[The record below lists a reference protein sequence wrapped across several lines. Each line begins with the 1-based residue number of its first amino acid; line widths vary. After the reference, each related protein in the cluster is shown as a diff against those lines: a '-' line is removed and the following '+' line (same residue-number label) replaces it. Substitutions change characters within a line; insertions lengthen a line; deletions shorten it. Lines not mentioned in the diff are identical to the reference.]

1 MHSPGNAVFHRDLN
15 KSYPIIDR
23 GEGSYLIDIDGRK
36 YLDASSGAVAANLG
50 HSNPEI
56 AKAIY
61 EQAIKVG
68 FVHSMR
74 FETEVLHELSEM
86 IVSMAPE
93 NLDRVYYTSGGSEA
107 NESALKLARQIHRD
121 KGKAGKFIN
130 IGRWQSYHGNTMG
143 SLSVG
148 GDVTRRFPYMP
159 LLNKTEH
166 VDSPYYT
173 HADSETQIHEEN
185 MRCLEQLKRKVKE
198 LGDESISALIIEPIV
213 GSQQGGVVPTKEY
226 LQGVR
231 KICDEHDIIF
241 IVDEVMTGFY
251 RTGKPFAVQHFDV
264 VPDIIT
270 FGKGVSAGYAPLGG
284 MIVHN
289 RLTEELLQYSNGK
302 FIHGYTY
309 SGHPISVAAGL
320 ATLKKYQSL
329 NIQQLC
335 NKNSDILVNRLK
347 EIRANSTI
355 MGSIR
360 GKGLLLGVELL
371 KNAVQTELFDPSFQ
385 ASQKL
390 NNYAMEL
397 GAIFYPGSGA
407 IDGERGEHLI
417 IAPPLNS
424 TEEELD
430 MLLQVFEQS
439 IQKLEIEILQT
450 N

>member
-56 AKAIY
+56 AAAIY

-86 IVSMAPE
+86 IVSLAPE
-93 NLDRVYYTSGGSEA
+93 NLNHVYYTSGGSEA

-173 HADSETQIHEEN
+173 HSDSESKIHEEN

-241 IVDEVMTGFY
+241 IADEVMTGFY
-251 RTGKPFAVQHFDV
+251 RTGTPFAVQHFDV

-329 NIQQLC
+329 KIQQLC
-335 NKNSDILVNRLK
+335 DKNSGILVNRLK

-371 KNAVQTELFDPSFQ
+371 ENADQNQLFDPSFQ

>member
-1 MHSPGNAVFHRDLN
+1 MHSLGNAVFHRDLN

-23 GEGSYLIDIDGRK
+23 GQGSYLIDIDGRK

-56 AKAIY
+56 AEAIY
-61 EQAIKVG
+61 EQAKKVG

-173 HADSETQIHEEN
+173 HADSESQIHEEN

-198 LGDESISALIIEPIV
+198 LGDDSISALIIEPIV
-213 GSQQGGVVPTKEY
+213 GSQQGGLVPTKEY

-241 IVDEVMTGFY
+241 IADEVMTGFY

-335 NKNSDILVNRLK
+335 DKNSDILVNRLK
-347 EIRANSTI
+347 EIRKNSTI

-360 GKGLLLGVELL
+360 GKGLLLGIELL
-371 KNAVQTELFDPSFQ
+371 KNADQNELFDPSFQ

-430 MLLQVFEQS
+430 MLLQVFQQS

>member
-1 MHSPGNAVFHRDLN
+1 
-15 KSYPIIDR
+15 
-23 GEGSYLIDIDGRK
+23 
-36 YLDASSGAVAANLG
+36 
-50 HSNPEI
+50 
-56 AKAIY
+56 
-61 EQAIKVG
+61 
-68 FVHSMR
+68 
-74 FETEVLHELSEM
+74 
-86 IVSMAPE
+86 
-93 NLDRVYYTSGGSEA
+93 
-107 NESALKLARQIHRD
+107 
-121 KGKAGKFIN
+121 
-130 IGRWQSYHGNTMG
+130 
-143 SLSVG
+143 
-148 GDVTRRFPYMP
+148 MP

-173 HADSETQIHEEN
+173 HTDSESQIHEEN

-241 IVDEVMTGFY
+241 IADEVMTGFY

-329 NIQQLC
+329 NIEKLC
-335 NKNSDILVNRLK
+335 NKNSDILVNRLI
-347 EIRANSTI
+347 EIRKNSTI

-360 GKGLLLGVELL
+360 GKGLLLGIELL
-371 KNAVQTELFDPSFQ
+371 KNADQNELFDPSFQ

>member
-1 MHSPGNAVFHRDLN
+1 MHSSGNAVFHRDLN
-15 KSYPIIDR
+15 KSYPIIDK
-23 GEGSYLIDIDGRK
+23 GEGSFLIDIDGRK
-36 YLDASSGAVAANLG
+36 YLDGSSGAVAANLG

-56 AKAIY
+56 AEAIY

-148 GDVTRRFPYMP
+148 GDVTRRFPFMP

-173 HADSETQIHEEN
+173 HSDSESQIHEEN

-213 GSQQGGVVPTKEY
+213 GSQQGGMVPTKEY

-231 KICDEHDIIF
+231 KICDEHDITF
-241 IVDEVMTGFY
+241 IADEVMTGFY

-264 VPDIIT
+264 EPDIIT

-289 RLTEELLQYSNGK
+289 RLTQDLLQYSNGK

-329 NIQQLC
+329 NIEKLC
-335 NKNSDILVNRLK
+335 DKNSDILVNRLK
-347 EIRANSTI
+347 EIRTNSTI
-355 MGSIR
+355 MGCIR
-360 GKGLLLGVELL
+360 GKGLLLGVELM
-371 KNAVQTELFDPSFQ
+371 KNADQTELFDPSFQ

-407 IDGERGEHLI
+407 MDGERGEHLI

-430 MLLQVFEQS
+430 MLLEIFEQS

>member
-23 GEGSYLIDIDGRK
+23 GQGSYLIDIDGRK

-56 AKAIY
+56 AEAIY

-173 HADSETQIHEEN
+173 HADSESQIHEEN

-213 GSQQGGVVPTKEY
+213 GSQQGGLVPTKEY

-241 IVDEVMTGFY
+241 IADEVMTGFY

-335 NKNSDILVNRLK
+335 DKNSDILVNRLI
-347 EIRANSTI
+347 EIRKNSTI

-360 GKGLLLGVELL
+360 GKGLLLGIELL
-371 KNAVQTELFDPSFQ
+371 KNADQNELFDPSFQ

-430 MLLQVFEQS
+430 MLLQVFQQS

>member
-198 LGDESISALIIEPIV
+198 LGDESISALIIEPII

>member
-1 MHSPGNAVFHRDLN
+1 MHSLGNAVFHRDLN

-23 GEGSYLIDIDGRK
+23 GQGSYLIDIDGRK

-56 AKAIY
+56 AEAIY

-173 HADSETQIHEEN
+173 HADSESQIHEEN

-241 IVDEVMTGFY
+241 IADEVMTGFY

-264 VPDIIT
+264 EPDIIT

-335 NKNSDILVNRLK
+335 DKNSDILVNRLK
-347 EIRANSTI
+347 EIRKNSTI

-360 GKGLLLGVELL
+360 GKGLLLGIELL
-371 KNAVQTELFDPSFQ
+371 KNADQNELFDPSFQ

-430 MLLQVFEQS
+430 MLLQVFQQS

>member
-56 AKAIY
+56 AEAIY

-74 FETEVLHELSEM
+74 FETEVLHELSAR

-173 HADSETQIHEEN
+173 HADSESQIHEEN

-241 IVDEVMTGFY
+241 IADEVMTGFY

-264 VPDIIT
+264 EPDIIT

-289 RLTEELLQYSNGK
+289 RLTEDLLQYSNGK

-320 ATLKKYQSL
+320 ATLNKYQSL

-335 NKNSDILVNRLK
+335 EKNSTILVNRLK
-347 EIRANSTI
+347 EIRKNSTI

-371 KNAVQTELFDPSFQ
+371 KNADQNELFDPAFQ

-424 TEEELD
+424 TDEELD
-430 MLLQVFEQS
+430 MLLHVFEQS

>member
-1 MHSPGNAVFHRDLN
+1 MHSLGNAVFHRDLN

-23 GEGSYLIDIDGRK
+23 GQGSYLIDIDGRK

-56 AKAIY
+56 AEAIY

-173 HADSETQIHEEN
+173 HADSESQIHEEN

-198 LGDESISALIIEPIV
+198 LGDDSISALIIEPIV
-213 GSQQGGVVPTKEY
+213 GSQQGGLVPTKEY

-241 IVDEVMTGFY
+241 IADEVMTGFY

-329 NIQQLC
+329 NIEKLC
-335 NKNSDILVNRLK
+335 NENSDILVNRLI
-347 EIRANSTI
+347 EIRKNSTI

-360 GKGLLLGVELL
+360 GKGLLLGIELL
-371 KNAVQTELFDPSFQ
+371 KNADQNELFDPSFQ

-430 MLLQVFEQS
+430 MLLQVFQQS
-439 IQKLEIEILQT
+439 IQKLENEILQT